1 METYEHSFE
10 PLPAEQAQPEGRD
23 GVRLLLAL
31 AVFIAAYLFVS
42 LVPIRYAPLGFLL
55 LTVCF
60 YAATAVF
67 ALLRGG
73 RLRAASV
80 LAMVFGIGV
89 AGYHF
94 FRGGPN
100 TGFFDLF
107 PVFCISGLTY
117 AYFVLTLFD
126 SHSRMFGSRFLLDI
140 CKGIAFHFVSFGSI
154 FRDVFKSGP
163 KDKKRTSV
171 VLGVIFGLVFAAVLL
186 LIVGSLL
193 SYDEHFT
200 AMLPEFDID
209 DIAEIFGKLVLSVP
223 ISAVIYSIFDSSSM
237 NKLPGVSSEAS
248 RSAISG
254 AVSFV
259 PALLITL
266 PVAAVLVMYV
276 MFFISQWAY
285 YMSAFTH
292 TLPSGYSA
300 AEFAREGFFQLLVV
314 ACINAALIIGMR
326 CFMKRVSKAAQTA
339 GDVLSV
345 MLSAATI
352 VLIITAMS
360 KLLLYID
367 LYDLT
372 RDRLIA
378 AIFLVFLALAFVFV
392 ILSVVIK
399 KVKALPCILA
409 AALILVFA
417 YSVVNTDRMIA
428 EYNVDSYLS
437 GRHANIDVSYLAD
450 ELELNATEQLI
461 RLRDNAKD
469 AKVVS
474 EASEAIRKHG
484 NSVDSDPT
492 RWYRLSMPILNA
504 RRAIESAGK

>member
-1 METYEHSFE
+1 METFE
-10 PLPAEQAQPEGRD
+10 PSLEPQPLEQTQPEGRD
-23 GVRLLLAL
+23 GVRLFLAL

-60 YAATAVF
+60 YAATVVF

-80 LAMVFGIGV
+80 LAMIFGLGI

-94 FRGGPN
+94 IRGGAN

-117 AYFVLTLFD
+117 AYFVMTLFD
-126 SHSRMFGSRFLLDI
+126 AHSGLIGSRFLLDI
-140 CKGIAFHFVSFGSI
+140 CKGVAFHFVSFGSI

-200 AMLPEFDID
+200 AMLPKLDID
-209 DIAEIFGKLVLSVP
+209 DIAEIFGKLVLAIP
-223 ISAVIYSIFDSSSM
+223 ISAIIYSIFDSSSK
-237 NKLPGVSSEAS
+237 NKLPGISSEAS

-300 AEFAREGFFQLLVV
+300 AVFAREGFFQLLVV

-345 MLSAATI
+345 ILSAATI
-352 VLIITAMS
+352 ALIITAMS

-372 RDRLIA
+372 QERLIA

-392 ILSVVIK
+392 ILSVLIK

-409 AALILVFA
+409 CALVLVFA
-417 YSVVNTDRMIA
+417 YSVINTGRMVA

-437 GRHANIDVSYLAD
+437 GRHENIDVSYLAED
-450 ELELNATEQLI
+450 LELNATEQLI

-469 AKVVS
+469 AKVAA
-474 EASEAIRKHG
+474 EASEAIAKHAAACR
-484 NSVDSDPT
+484 DKAIK
-492 RWYRLSMPILNA
+492 WYQLSMPILNA
-504 RRAIESAGK
+504 RRAVDNARN